1 MDDFGKL
8 KDKISGDKHFS
19 CNQYKDPY
27 LKRRFAIRMRATGA
41 KTYRA
46 YIKILDAVPD
56 EYQILLDVLTV
67 NVTEFFRDV
76 NVFTEVERVLRS
88 IIQEKQANKQNT
100 LRIWSA
106 GCSNGSEAYTITIL
120 LDRILGTKIKDFK
133 ITILATDIDDASLK
147 RGREGVY
154 NQDLLKGVKRAY
166 LTKYFEKTGDGQY
179 QVIAPNRRMVT
190 FKKHDLINDRPHA
203 TMDVVF
209 CRNVV
214 IYFSRE
220 LQETLFANFYKSL
233 VDGGYF
239 VMGKTETLVGEAKDK
254 FTPISNKE
262 RIYRK

>member
-1 MDDFGKL
+1 MDDFEKL
-8 KDKISGDKHFS
+8 KDKISRDKHFS
-19 CNQYKDPY
+19 CSQYKDPY

-41 KTYRA
+41 KTYRS
-46 YIKILDAVPD
+46 YIKILDTVPE

-76 NVFTEVERVLRS
+76 SVFTEVERVLRS
-88 IIQEKQANKQNT
+88 IIKEKQAKKQNT
-100 LRIWSA
+100 LHIWSA
-106 GCSNGSEAYTITIL
+106 GCSNGSEAYTITML
-120 LDRILGTKIKDFK
+120 LDQILGPKTKDFK
-133 ITILATDIDDASLK
+133 ITILATDIDNASLK
-147 RGREGVY
+147 RGSDGIY
-154 NQDLLKGVKRAY
+154 DPNLLKGVKRSY
-166 LTKYFEKTGDGQY
+166 LTKYFEKINGGQY
-179 QVIAPNRRMVT
+179 QVIAPNRKIVT

-203 TMDVVF
+203 MMDVVF

-254 FTPISNKE
+254 FIPVSNKE